1 MTGPAGPRRRT
12 RSRRQHTPIDVH
24 GLRDALA
31 AFAADVD
38 NPAGIDGTRHVY
50 VRGPDGRLYPLTGVV
65 TSTLFGQRILILDGT
80 DVPGETGDDTP
91 GGAA

>member
-1 MTGPAGPRRRT
+1 MTGPRRRT

-38 NPAGIDGTRHVY
+38 GPAGIDGTRHVY
-50 VRGPDGRLYPLTGVV
+50 VRGPDQRLYPLTGVT
-65 TSTLFGQRILILDGT
+65 TSVHLGHRILIMDGT
-80 DVPGETGDDTP
+80 DVPGETSDD